1 MVTRTTAPQRGHQ
14 VHPTLVTVHHLG
26 HQVVLLPVQIL
37 DQVLHHGHQV
47 ELVIPIPEVVPRPGP
62 QVELEVP
69 IPEVVL
75 HPGHQVVLVQPI
87 LVLEHRLGH
96 QVVLLVVH
104 LFHFLMLMDQTQVVT
119 VDMAVMM

>member
-37 DQVLHHGHQV
+37 DQVLHLGHQV
-47 ELVIPIPEVVPRPGP
+47 ELVIPIPEVVPLPGP
-62 QVELEVP
+62 QVEPEVQ

-75 HPGHQVVLVQPI
+75 HHGHQVVPDLPIPVLV
-87 LVLEHRLGH
+87 HRLGH
-96 QVVLLVVH
+96 QVVLLVEH
-104 LFHFLMLMDQTQVVT
+104 LFLFLMHMDQIQVVT

>member
-1 MVTRTTAPQRGHQ
+1 MVTRTMVHQ
-14 VHPTLVTVHHLG
+14 HGRQVPPIPETVPHHG

-47 ELVIPIPEVVPRPGP
+47 VLVIPTPEVVPPHGL
-62 QVELEVP
+62 QVEPEVQ

-75 HPGHQVVLVQPI
+75 HPGHQVVPDLPIPVLV
-87 LVLEHRLGH
+87 HRLGH
-96 QVVLLVVH
+96 QVVLLVEH
-104 LFHFLMLMDQTQVVT
+104 LFLFLMHMDQIQVVT